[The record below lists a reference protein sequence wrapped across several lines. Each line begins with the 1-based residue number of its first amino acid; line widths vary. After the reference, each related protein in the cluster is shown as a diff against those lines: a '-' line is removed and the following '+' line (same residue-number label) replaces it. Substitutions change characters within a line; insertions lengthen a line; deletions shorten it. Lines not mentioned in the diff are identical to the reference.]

1 MKYIYILFILSI
13 ISCSKDNDKNIILKE
28 IKFDDIQVSF
38 KDSIEFKFIPL
49 ETTNECLIGI
59 AEGIQVVDD
68 RIFILEGKQKEKL
81 FVFNLNGKFITS
93 IGRKGQGAGGY
104 NRIFSFDIDPEERS
118 IIISDMYAEKLLFYD
133 LDSYQFKYSINTKFY
148 YNAFLH
154 LPYGEKIFMG
164 YKGFENQTDQKDKDS
179 YYIYTT
185 DSLLNPQKTFYKAD
199 FKTSYSL
206 TGGKSNLYSYDGGIY
221 IYHHLFPYIY
231 KLENGHIRTGYKI
244 ELENYTFPTVDFLEQ
259 SSGRD
264 KDYTSAL
271 IKSKYITNYRIDEC
285 STMINLSFQKNN
297 ELYYGIYNKKS
308 KKGYIFNLPEY
319 QSTMGLGVWVRPRSA
334 TDEYIIGQISVEENT
349 YKYTKGNNRLDS
361 IVANRSIEDNP
372 ILCLFKIK

>member
-1 MKYIYILFILSI
+1 MKYLYLLFILLI
-13 ISCSKDNDKNIILKE
+13 ISCSKGNDQNIVIKK
-28 IKFDDIQVSF
+28 IKFDDTPVSL

-59 AEGIQVVDD
+59 AEGIQIVDN

-93 IGRKGQGAGGY
+93 IGQKGQGAGGY
-104 NRIFSFDIDPEERS
+104 NKIFSFDIDSEERS
-118 IIISDMYAEKLLFYD
+118 IIISDRYAEKLLFYD
-133 LDSYQFKYSINTKFY
+133 LDSYQFKYSQNTKFY

-154 LPYGEKIFMG
+154 LPHGDKIFMG
-164 YKGFENQTDQKDKDS
+164 YKGFENQIDQKDMDS
-179 YYIYTT
+179 YYIYIT
-185 DSLLNPQKTFYKAD
+185 DSLLNPKKTFYKAD

-206 TGGKSNLYSYDGGIY
+206 TGGKSNLYSYNGNTY

-231 KLENGHIRTGYKI
+231 KLENDHIRTGYKI
-244 ELENYTFPTVDFLEQ
+244 ELENYTFPTIDFLEQ
-259 SSGRD
+259 SSGGD
-264 KDYTSAL
+264 KDYTSSL

-297 ELYYGIYNKKS
+297 EMYYGIYNKKS
-308 KKGYIFNLPEY
+308 EKGYIFNLPEY

-334 TDEYIIGQISVEENT
+334 TDEYIIGQISIEENT
-349 YKYTKGNNRLDS
+349 YKYTKWNSCLDS
-361 IVANRSIEDNP
+361 IVVNRSIEDNP